1 MGAMPDDL
9 GAGHCED
16 FGNSVTPRAGLGS
29 SLTLNKFIKLL
40 E

>member
-16 FGNSVTPRAGLGS
+16 FGNSVTPRAGLGPH
-29 SLTLNKFIKLL
+29 
-40 E
+40 